1 MTLHFRFEEHGAAQT
16 VLFLHGFMGQSEDW
30 QTVQEHLA
38 GAFNLLA
45 IDLPG
50 HGKSFIPPET
60 ENELNADLFFDLLNR
75 LLERLA
81 IGKLN
86 VVGYSLGGRLA
97 LQWAVKHPQ
106 KVERLV
112 LESVNPGLKRE
123 EARQER
129 VQADAALSAR
139 LAREG
144 FDLPSFLQ
152 EWYAMP
158 LFGKLRDHANFSELW
173 QRRLQG
179 NPRQWALALRAF
191 SLGRQ
196 PALWGRLSD
205 LPPTLVICGALD
217 EKYRK
222 IGAQMQKQHPGIK
235 LEIAANCGHT
245 VHFEAPR
252 WFADKVLHFLLP
264 KEENKNV

>member
-1 MTLHFRFEEHGAAQT
+1 MTLHFRLEEHGAAQT
-16 VLFLHGFMGQSEDW
+16 VLFLHGFMGQAEDW
-30 QTVQEHLA
+30 QSVQAHLS
-38 GAFNLLA
+38 GTFNLLA
-45 IDLPG
+45 VDLPG
-50 HGKSFIPPET
+50 HGKSLIHPET
-60 ENELNADLFFDLLNR
+60 ENELNAKLFFDLLNR

-81 IGKLN
+81 IRQLS

-97 LQWAVKHPQ
+97 LQWAVKYPQ

-112 LESVNPGLKRE
+112 LESVHPGLERE

-129 VQADAALSAR
+129 MQSDAALSAR

-158 LFGKLRDHANFSELW
+158 LFGKLREHAKFPELL

-179 NPRQWALALRAF
+179 DPRQWALALRAF

-196 PALWGRLSD
+196 PALWNRLSD
-205 LPPTLVICGALD
+205 LPPTLVICGASD

-222 IGAQMQKQHPGIK
+222 IGGQMQKHHPELK
-235 LEIAANCGHT
+235 LEIAAHCGHT

-252 WFADKVLHFLLP
+252 WFAEKIKHFLLS
-264 KEENKNV
+264 KEAE